1 MNSKQFYTIFVKN
14 LSTSNTLMIT
24 KVLQLDKK
32 LHLSECLQGKI
43 EFRDKPDIN
52 ASQELCSIACILG
65 LR

>member
-1 MNSKQFYTIFVKN
+1 MNSEQFYTIFVKN
-14 LSTSNTLMIT
+14 LSTSNTLMFT
-24 KVLQLDKK
+24 KVLQLDK
-32 LHLSECLQGKI
+32 KI